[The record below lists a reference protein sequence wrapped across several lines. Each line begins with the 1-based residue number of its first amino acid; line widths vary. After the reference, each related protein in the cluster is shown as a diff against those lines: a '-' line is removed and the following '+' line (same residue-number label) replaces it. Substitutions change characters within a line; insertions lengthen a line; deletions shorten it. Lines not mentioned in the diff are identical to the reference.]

1 MFSFTKDQQVFELD
15 DIFFGGQPGLHPTV
29 LFGGLFFK
37 GNPDFETA
45 EKEIGS
51 MLSIADKVGVPGIPD
66 VFIKK
71 EKDVEPLLSFIE
83 RVLPEK
89 YPFSVDITDPDVK
102 VTVLQALDDHGLLP
116 RTIYNSLHVG
126 VTNEEKKMLSAHSPA
141 MAIVVAFNPKDKSP
155 DGKVEVLENGAHLID
170 QGLLELAKTCGIDQ
184 VLVDT
189 AALAPGDY
197 SGAAIAALPVVKEEF
212 GLPSGCAIHNV
223 VEKSSW
229 LKDFT
234 SAKPVV
240 DQASNVNVPVFGGD
254 FLLFG
259 PIEHSSTVF
268 PLIAWEDMLV
278 SEYAE
283 GYFGVTPAPGHPR
296 GRLMG

>member
-71 EKDVEPLLSFIE
+71 EKDVEPVLSFIE

-102 VTVLQALDDHGLLP
+102 VTVLQALDDHGLLS

-126 VTNEEKKMLSAHSPA
+126 VTDEEKKMLSAHSPA

-170 QGLLELAKTCGIDQ
+170 QGLLELAKTCDIDQ

-283 GYFGVTPAPGHPR
+283 GYFGVTPALGHPR